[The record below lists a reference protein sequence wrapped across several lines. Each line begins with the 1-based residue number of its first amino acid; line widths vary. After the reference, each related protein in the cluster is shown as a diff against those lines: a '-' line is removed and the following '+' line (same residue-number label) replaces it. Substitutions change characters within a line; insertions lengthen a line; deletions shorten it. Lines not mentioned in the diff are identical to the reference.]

1 MFTVHHR
8 SSARQFDQ
16 ITQGQDSGDVALGN
30 PEQVSLVLAATMQGI
45 ATLIN
50 GDMVDVSLLDELTD
64 RASDQVP
71 RGAGPAWAMART
83 TPPRSDPGKAE
94 RPTDDPAV
102 AVRGGGEGLRA
113 LHSCRPVRHWV
124 RQRSL
129 SEGSATVSARHVAT
143 FRPRQETPWS
153 LRST

>member
-1 MFTVHHR
+1 M
-8 SSARQFDQ
+8 
-16 ITQGQDSGDVALGN
+16 
-30 PEQVSLVLAATMQGI
+30 LAATMQGI

-50 GDMVDVSLLDELTD
+50 GDRVDVSLLDELTD

-113 LHSCRPVRHWV
+113 LHSLPSGSALGA
-124 RQRSL
+124 QRSL
-129 SEGSATVSARHVAT
+129 SEGSATVSTRHVAA